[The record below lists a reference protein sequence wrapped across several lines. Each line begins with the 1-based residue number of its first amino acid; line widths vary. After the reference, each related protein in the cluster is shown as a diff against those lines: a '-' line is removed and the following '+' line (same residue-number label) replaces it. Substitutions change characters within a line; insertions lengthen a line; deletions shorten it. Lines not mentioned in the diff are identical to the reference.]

1 MYNPEPAEP
10 RLAPPRDVL
19 SVYEPRG
26 APSRARRI
34 TPGRGVITNN
44 LRDAL
49 REAGRMRREER
60 VRSGRVAP
68 ILLDGPFMEQ
78 LDEDHDEL

>member
-1 MYNPEPAEP
+1 MSQLSDP
-10 RLAPPRDVL
+10 RVL
-19 SVYEPRG
+19 SVYEARG

-34 TPGRGVITNN
+34 TPRRGVITNN

-60 VRSGRVAP
+60 IQSGRVAP
-68 ILLDGPFMEQ
+68 ILLDGPFMETI
-78 LDEDHDEL
+78 DEGHDEL